1 MNSNLQGDVTMVTV
15 PFLMATSGGV
25 AGELAADLD
34 GGAENGISVLITAA
48 AESKEAHRGF
58 LEPWR
63 GSLEP

>member
-1 MNSNLQGDVTMVTV
+1 MNSNLQGDVTMVTM

-34 GGAENGISVLITAA
+34 GDAKNGTSDLITAA
-48 AESKEAHRGF
+48 AESEEAHPGF

>member
-15 PFLMATSGGV
+15 PFLMATSGRV

-34 GGAENGISVLITAA
+34 GGENGTSVLITAA
-48 AESKEAHRGF
+48 AEREAHPGF

-63 GSLEP
+63 GALEP

>member
-34 GGAENGISVLITAA
+34 GGAENGTSVLITAA
-48 AESKEAHRGF
+48 AEREEARPGF

-63 GSLEP
+63 GALEP